1 MCMDITPELRS
12 QLKRLHFW
20 SQAAAYVPPTKVV
33 QKPQDRP
40 ADELLDFDFKKHS
53 PKVDLP

>member
-1 MCMDITPELRS
+1 MDITPELRS

-20 SQAAAYVPPTKVV
+20 SKAAAYVPPTKVV
-33 QKPQDRP
+33 QEPRDRP